1 MMDVGAKFD
10 LKTLIEEKDW
20 IHLFPVENHKNV
32 QQLFSN
38 LVHYR

>member
-10 LKTLIEEKDW
+10 LKPLIEGTDW
-20 IHLFPVENHKNV
+20 ILLFPAENHKKI

>member
-10 LKTLIEEKDW
+10 LKTLIEETDW
-20 IHLFPVENHKNV
+20 THLFPVENQIKI